1 MKKLLL
7 LTVLALTT
15 IGAMAQDKANHN
27 TSRSNKIAG
36 HKVDPNTG
44 TNERE
49 TDSIKT
55 KNKSAGLIPISV
67 GEKPRPIEEKPR
79 PVYGSCCRSC
89 IPPPPYAEG
98 ATPITYTRLSK
109 ADAKIAIPA
118 FKKYIGLKGDTDGS
132 EARIL
137 ERKECLKAGSTFYE
151 FTDGTT
157 ICLPASVSTKSQN
170 LPSEKTRND
179 NNTNSVNRACRG
191 ILVTN
196 STGTAIYKKVTEV
209 NGKSKK

>member
-15 IGAMAQDKANHN
+15 IGAMAQDKSNHN
-27 TSRSNKIAG
+27 TSRSNKSIG
-36 HKVDPNTG
+36 GKVDPNT
-44 TNERE
+44 NASLSKADAERAI
-49 TDSIKT
+49 TVNDS
-55 KNKSAGLIPISV
+55 LSV
-67 GEKPRPIEEKPR
+67 NRK
-79 PVYGSCCRSC
+79 CCRSS
-89 IPPPPYAEG
+89 ILPPPCTEG
-98 ATPITYTRLSK
+98 VKPIKYTRLSK

-118 FKKYIGLKGDTDGS
+118 FIKYIRLKGDTDGS

-137 ERKECLKAGSTFYE
+137 ERTACVKAGSTFYE

-157 ICLPASVSTKSQN
+157 ICLPPSVSAKSKN
-170 LPSEKTRND
+170 LPSEKTVND
-179 NNTNSVNRACRG
+179 NNANSVNRACRG

>member
-15 IGAMAQDKANHN
+15 IGAMAQDKTNHHN
-27 TSRSNKIAG
+27 TSRSNKTTG
-36 HKVDPNTG
+36 GKVDPNTDA
-44 TNERE
+44 NESE

-55 KNKSAGLIPISV
+55 KNKSAGLKPISV
-67 GEKPRPIEEKPR
+67 GEKPVSVGEKPDIDTAT
-79 PVYGSCCRSC
+79 YCRFCKS
-89 IPPPPYAEG
+89 YAEG

-118 FKKYIGLKGDTDGS
+118 FMKYIRLRGDTDGS

-137 ERKECLKAGSTFYE
+137 ECKECVKAGSTFYE
-151 FTDGTT
+151 LTNGTT
-157 ICLPASVSTKSQN
+157 ICLPASVSAKSQN
-170 LPSEKTRND
+170 LPSEKTGND
-179 NNTNSVNRACRG
+179 DSIKHEFRACRG